1 MNPFVLKFLLLSCL
15 GLSLGCMGETYTLGD
30 RTQLA
35 ALDRAQPGDVFLLK
49 SGVWKDVHFNIN
61 HGGTASQIV
70 TLKAERPGQVMLTGS
85 SFLAINAPYVSV
97 EGFLF
102 KDGSINKG
110 AVIAMN
116 SDHAVVSQMAVID
129 YNPQGMST
137 QYPWVVFNGSYNQLS
152 SSYFKGK
159 SNAGAV
165 VINAEF
171 NSRHNTLTNSFFQD
185 MPLKAHSNGREIIK
199 ILGGGHVDAQSPD
212 GAYFTLEGN
221 LFDHADG
228 EGVEII
234 SIKSNHNWI
243 QNNTIVQSVGSLNVR
258 RGSDNSVKNN
268 VILCQDRKDA
278 QGIRMSGARNWIE
291 ANYVSHCEYGV
302 ALSSGEYWEQALTP
316 HYKIND
322 RGNTAPN
329 KARYPQNQWVT
340 IFNNVLV
347 SNKGA
352 DLDVGS
358 REYKK
363 HWPAHQ
369 NVLIPE
375 SCTVSHNTVYRPQ
388 GGASVIG
395 VSVDTQA
402 PLDQLHFEP
411 NVFEGNVLL
420 GGRNTL
426 ASMTGFE
433 ERPFPKDWLEH
444 EVLNGFKPLKASDV
458 GPDWLNRQ

>member
-1 MNPFVLKFLLLSCL
+1 MNHFVLKFLMLSCL
-15 GLSLGCMGETYTLGD
+15 GLSLACKGETYTLRD
-30 RTQLA
+30 RTQLVT
-35 ALDRAQPGDVFLLK
+35 LERAQPGDVFVLT
-49 SGVWKDVHFNIN
+49 SGIWKDVHFKIN
-61 HGGTASQIV
+61 HGGSSSQPV
-70 TLKAERPGQVMLTGS
+70 TLKADIPGQVMLTGS
-85 SFLAINAPYVSV
+85 SFLEINAPYVSV

-102 KDGSINKG
+102 KDGSIDKG

-116 SDHAVVSQMAVID
+116 SDHAMVSQMAVID
-129 YNPQGMST
+129 YNPQLFST
-137 QYPWVVFNGSYNQLS
+137 KYAWVVFNGSYNKLS
-152 SSYFKGK
+152 NSYFKGK
-159 SNAGAV
+159 SNEGAV

-171 NSRHNTLTNSFFQD
+171 DSRHNTLAHSFFQD

-199 ILGGGHVDAQSPD
+199 ILGSGHVDAQSPD
-212 GAYFTLEGN
+212 GAYFTLESN

-234 SIKSNHNWI
+234 SIKSNHNLI
-243 QNNTIVQSVGSLNVR
+243 QNNTIVQSVGSLNIR
-258 RGSDNSVKNN
+258 RGSENTVKNN

-278 QGIRMSGARNWIE
+278 QGIRMSGASNLIE
-291 ANYVSHCEYGV
+291 TNVVSHCEYCIAV
-302 ALSSGEYWEQALTP
+302 SSGEYWDKALTP

-322 RGNTAPN
+322 RGNSAPN

-340 IFNNVLV
+340 IQNNVLV

-352 DLDVGS
+352 DLDMGS

-375 SCTVSHNTVYRPQ
+375 FCIFSHNMVYRPQ

-395 VSVDTQA
+395 ATVDTQA
-402 PLDQLHFEP
+402 PLDQFHFDP
-411 NVFEGNVLL
+411 NVFEGNVLW
-420 GGRNTL
+420 GGLNTL

-433 ERPFPKDWLEH
+433 ERPIPKDWVEH
-444 EVLNGFKPLKASDV
+444 EALSGFKQLQASDV
-458 GPDWLNRQ
+458 GPNWLNYK